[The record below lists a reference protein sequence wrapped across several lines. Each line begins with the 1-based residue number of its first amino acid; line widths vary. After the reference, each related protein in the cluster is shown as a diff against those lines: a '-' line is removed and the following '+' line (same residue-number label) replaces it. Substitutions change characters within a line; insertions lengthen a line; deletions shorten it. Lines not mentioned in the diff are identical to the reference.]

1 MPPSKNCPEWARERL
16 RERRTI
22 RMMLRLVT
30 ISVVACCLALAAAPG
45 TRAASPLR
53 PPILFSDVAHAIEG
67 RTLTVTGLVRNLGQQ
82 PLSRLVIDATGFG
95 PAGELVT
102 AGSDGVPWAVGPGQ
116 SERFSIAMPI
126 PRRLVREYV
135 VQVAESTPPFTPIS
149 TVRRGV
155 DVALYR
161 PLILSMIRLRTHV
174 QGGVL
179 VLKADT
185 EDLPVTHVTAQVTL
199 LLSNVLTSVLTDQF
213 EAVTLR
219 VDVPANSS
227 KTIVLGTFH
236 ALLLSTR
243 VSDFRLQTAWSD

>member
-1 MPPSKNCPEWARERL
+1 MTRFAAYV
-16 RERRTI
+16 
-22 RMMLRLVT
+22 LVV
-30 ISVVACCLALAAAPG
+30 SLVVLAASPV
-45 TRAASPLR
+45 TRAAPPLR
-53 PPILFSDVAHAIEG
+53 PTILFSEVAHAIES

-82 PLSRLVIDATGFG
+82 PLSRLVIDASGFG
-95 PAGELVT
+95 PSGELVT
-102 AGSDGVPWAVGPGQ
+102 AGSDGVPWVLGPGV
-116 SERFSIAMPI
+116 SERFTITMPI
-126 PRRLVREYV
+126 QKRLVREYV
-135 VQVAESTPPFTPIS
+135 VQVAESTPPFTPIT

-161 PLILSMIRLRTHV
+161 PLILSMIRLRAQV
-174 QGGVL
+174 VGGSL

-199 LLSNVLTSVLTDQF
+199 LLTNLLTNVLTDQF

-227 KTIVLGTFH
+227 HTIFLGTLH

-243 VSDFRLQTAWSD
+243 VSDFRLRSAWSD